1 MGLLP
6 TAKLS
11 SQSDRQS
18 GRQTSNNVAGTLYP
32 DPMRTSTTSCRCTTV
47 NITMYLTYPM
57 SVWDTVTYHDVIMSH
72 VTCIAHIHR
81 MWNSHLLW
89 EKLIKQFKSPD
100 IWTGIYAPSSGL
112 QPCLWSSLNLMLTS
126 SSSENMSNVND
137 SHVRQMNWNARQGN
151 VHQILLFSTLCR
163 LIDMR
168 PRSDT
173 MLTNRHICVR
183 VWWASHWLYRDVM

>member
-18 GRQTSNNVAGTLYP
+18 GRQTSYNVAGTLYP

-47 NITMYLTYPM
+47 NITMCLTYPM

-72 VTCIAHIHR
+72 VTCHMHCSNSSDVKQSPALGEAHQAI
-81 MWNSHLLW
+81 
-89 EKLIKQFKSPD
+89 QV
-100 IWTGIYAPSSGL
+100 
-112 QPCLWSSLNLMLTS
+112 SLNCKYCMHQEAGNSPVCETASPKLTS

-137 SHVRQMNWNARQGN
+137 SHVRQMNWNAKQGN
-151 VHQILLFSTLCR
+151 VHENIVVLDL
-163 LIDMR
+163 M
-168 PRSDT
+168 
-173 MLTNRHICVR
+173 
-183 VWWASHWLYRDVM
+183 

>member
-47 NITMYLTYPM
+47 NITMCLTYPM

-72 VTCIAHIHR
+72 VTCHMHCSHSSDVKQSPALGKAHQAIQVS
-81 MWNSHLLW
+81 W
-89 EKLIKQFKSPD
+89 
-100 IWTGIYAPSSGL
+100 Y
-112 QPCLWSSLNLMLTS
+112 LN
-126 SSSENMSNVND
+126 
-137 SHVRQMNWNARQGN
+137 W
-151 VHQILLFSTLCR
+151 
-163 LIDMR
+163 
-168 PRSDT
+168 
-173 MLTNRHICVR
+173 HICTKQRATALFVKQPQPNAYFLIFR
-183 VWWASHWLYRDVM
+183 KHVKCQRFSCPADELKRQAGKCSSNIVILDSM